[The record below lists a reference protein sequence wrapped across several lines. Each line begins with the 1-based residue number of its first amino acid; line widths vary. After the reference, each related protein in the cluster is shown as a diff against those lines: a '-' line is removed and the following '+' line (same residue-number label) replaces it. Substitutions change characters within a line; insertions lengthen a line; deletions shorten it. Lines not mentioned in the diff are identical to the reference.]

1 MWSEPEDEAIKPVII
16 IGRLCE
22 ELATPHAFDITNED
36 AEVILEALEKLKG
49 GHNNENHPHHDN
61 RHQ

>member
-1 MWSEPEDEAIKPVII
+1 MKQKDQYGEPFE
-16 IGRLCE
+16 GE
-22 ELATPHAFDITNED
+22 ELAMPRAFDLTDED